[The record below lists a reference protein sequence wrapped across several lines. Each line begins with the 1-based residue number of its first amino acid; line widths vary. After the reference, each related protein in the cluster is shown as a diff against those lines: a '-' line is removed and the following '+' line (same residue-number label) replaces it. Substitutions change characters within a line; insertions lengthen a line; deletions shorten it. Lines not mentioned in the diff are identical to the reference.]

1 MTPARWWQRNSQRV
15 ALGSMLL
22 PYLAGLTLL
31 VIGPGIAGFA
41 LSLTSYNAIQSPTWV
56 GLENFRRLPG
66 DEVFR
71 IAVINSL
78 L

>member
-41 LSLTSYNAIQSPTWV
+41 LSLTS
-56 GLENFRRLPG
+56 
-66 DEVFR
+66 
-71 IAVINSL
+71 
-78 L
+78 